1 MMMRKMTSHAREFAV
16 LAFDAASVRG
26 CLFRRRGAQ
35 YAVERG
41 VVETIDP
48 NDPAQAWKQVFRQIG
63 RGKDCPLYLTGAL
76 TGGIFF
82 RFHSIELPQRT
93 RREALELELPQRI
106 PVVPEACRFQFFT
119 GEADSEGNVPVNVYA
134 VPGASLEH
142 LAAMLTQAGG
152 KADEFLYPLLA
163 VREGDPPVD
172 LPRLDPEFGFADG
185 EWRSLRAV
193 PDFGSWLKLFDAEFQ
208 FPAEGGIRAED
219 FFECL
224 LVARLV
230 SSPSFRQQEKSLVL
244 LPSALRPRRLRNQ
257 LRVCV
262 LLALLLVANYLWAAF
277 GAWNENYRAFSRVA
291 AERDRIKAENTM
303 LNHKIRTQEKEQREL
318 TRSVGLSAG
327 EPEVLAKLAALTS
340 ILPSNVMVS
349 SLRWSESSLDLMLQ
363 SEADNLDLPALLRRL
378 PYWKIGQLQQ
388 RRMGDTVTMITLK
401 LVPAGETAK

>member
-1 MMMRKMTSHAREFAV
+1 MIRKKSSRIREFAV

-41 VVETIDP
+41 TVEAIDP
-48 NDPAQAWKQVFRQIG
+48 NDPAQAWKHVFRQLG
-63 RGKDCPLYLTGAL
+63 RGRDCPLYLTGAL

-82 RFHSIELPQRT
+82 RFRSIELPPRA
-93 RREALELELPQRI
+93 RREAFELELPQRI
-106 PVVPEACRFQFFT
+106 PVVPEACRFQFFA
-119 GEADSEGNVPVNVYA
+119 GDGDAEGDVPVNVYT

-163 VREGDPPVD
+163 VRDGDPPVD

-185 EWRSLRAV
+185 EWRSLPAV
-193 PDFGSWLKLFDAEFQ
+193 PEPGPWLKLFDAEFK
-208 FPAEGGIRAED
+208 FPAEGDVRVED

-230 SSPSFRQQEKSLVL
+230 CSPSFRQQEKARTL
-244 LPSALRPRRLRNQ
+244 LPSELRPRRLRNQ
-257 LRVCV
+257 LRVTV
-262 LLALLLVANYLWAAF
+262 LLVILLAVNYLWSAG
-277 GAWNENYRAFSRVA
+277 GAWSENFHAYSRIA
-291 AERDRIKAENTM
+291 AERDRLKMENAS
-303 LNHKIRTQEKEQREL
+303 LSRRVRTQEKEQREL
-318 TRSVGLSAG
+318 VRVVGISAG
-327 EPEVLAKLAALTS
+327 EADVLAKLAALTS
-340 ILPSNVMVS
+340 ILPSNAMVS

-363 SEADNLDLPALLRRL
+363 SEAENLDLPSLLRRL
-378 PYWKIGQLQQ
+378 PYWKISQLQQ

-401 LVPAGETAK
+401 LVPVGETSK